1 MDNVS
6 DIRDYYDA
14 SVCEMNDR
22 LQRHQIEHDI
32 TLRYLGEYLPPKS
45 RVLEI
50 GAATGA
56 YTLWLARRG
65 HHVTAVDFSGKLIE
79 ECKRQVADK
88 KLGRRVDCYVA
99 DARDLSPVP
108 SQSFDAVLLMG
119 PLYHLVLKADR
130 KKALREAFN
139 RLRPGGL
146 LFSILISRYGIMG
159 HLLRCIS
166 HWIENQGEVRSVIE
180 RGQDPEDRPKGGFR
194 GYFASVEEIAPL
206 HETSGFKTIV
216 PAGVE
221 PAISGDDEIYNRL
234 EGKRR
239 KLWLDLLYE
248 LSREASL
255 VASSQHLLYIGQKPK
270 KRGASRT
277 NL

>member
-45 RVLEI
+45 RILEI

-56 YTLWLARRG
+56 YTVQLARRG
-65 HHVTAVDFSGKLIE
+65 HHVTAVDLSEKLIE
-79 ECKRQVADK
+79 ECRRQVADK

-108 SQSFDAVLLMG
+108 AQFFDAVLLMG

-139 RLRPGGL
+139 RLKPGGL
-146 LFSILISRYGIMG
+146 LFSALISRYGIMG
-159 HLLRCIS
+159 HLLRCIP
-166 HWIENQGEVRSVIE
+166 HWIEKQEEVRSIIE
-180 RGQDPEDRPKGGFR
+180 RGQDPEDHPKGGFR
-194 GYFASVEEIAPL
+194 GYYATVEETVPL
-206 HETSGFKTIV
+206 HEASGFKTIV
-216 PAGVE
+216 LAGAE

-239 KLWLDLLYE
+239 NLWLDLLYE
-248 LSREASL
+248 LSREPSL